1 MGFVRQIL
9 AWFGTQPFILLFVVV
24 AAGYALGRLKIK
36 GIGLGATASSL
47 VIALGVSLLGAS
59 LGVKVAVPPIAST
72 IFFNLFMFSV
82 GMKVGPQFLSGLH
95 RAAGQFIFFGLFIPF
110 ACAGLMLAMRALY
123 DLEPG
128 LLPGILAG
136 STTASPGLGAAEAA
150 YDAAGGAGKA
160 EALSNLST
168 AFAFSYCIS
177 MISFILMMKL
187 PDLLGRNTSAA
198 ARALEEQ
205 IRGSSSAALPGTA
218 DEFLGGPLPVSRR
231 AYQLEKPRLVGHRLG
246 ELRRTYPL
254 IAIERVRRGGQLF
267 DPADEIV
274 LQPHDTLALY
284 GRVPLLLRA
293 ADAIGPEVDQ
303 PELREIGSETAD
315 VVASQPKGV
324 NRTLQDLAGDL
335 GHGLFLNAMFRGGV
349 EVPKGPEVIV
359 RRGDVL
365 RVTGAK
371 WRIKSIEEHLG
382 RVVRPS
388 VATDLVTLAVGL
400 ALGSAL
406 GAVTIPLGPIKLAV
420 GSAVGLLLIGILLSI
435 LRTRHPALGGP
446 FPEPARQLL
455 EDLGLNI
462 FIVVMGLNA
471 GAGVVKAIAGGAQ
484 APIIAGSLVVGLV
497 PAMIAWAIGAFVF
510 KMNDALLLGA
520 IAGGRCNSAGMRA
533 AQEVSHSTVP
543 AISYPVTFAIS
554 NVVLT
559 VLSYVF
565 ALLG

>member
-1 MGFVRQIL
+1 M
-9 AWFGTQPFILLFVVV
+9 
-24 AAGYALGRLKIK
+24 KIK

-47 VIALGVSLLGAS
+47 VLALGISLLGAS
-59 LGVKVAVPPIAST
+59 LGVKIGVPPIAST

-82 GMKVGPQFLSGLH
+82 GMKVGPQFLSGLY

-150 YDAAGGAGKA
+150 YDAAAGGAKA
-160 EALSNLST
+160 EALGNLST

-187 PDLLGRNTSAA
+187 PDLLGRDTSAA

-205 IRGSSSAALPGTA
+205 MRSSSSAALPGTA

-246 ELRRTYPL
+246 ELRRSYPL

-315 VVASQPKGV
+315 VIASTPTGI

-349 EVPKGPEVIV
+349 EVPKGPDVVV

-371 WRIKSIEEHLG
+371 WRIKAIEQHLG

-388 VATDLVTLAVGL
+388 VATDLVTLALGL

-420 GSAVGLLLIGILLSI
+420 GSAVGLLLVGILLSI

-471 GAGVVKAIAGGAQ
+471 GAGVVKAIAGGAL
-484 APIIAGSLVVGLV
+484 APIIIGSLVVGLV
-497 PAMIAWAIGAFVF
+497 PAVIAWAIGAFVF

-533 AQEVSHSTVP
+533 AQEASRSTIP